1 MHVHTILLFAL
12 AGLGAT
18 FYLSSFND
26 DEGYD
31 ILNTGELVYKISQIF
46 LFYVPAIFFLF
57 IPRLLARGNYDDP
70 DTHTYSF
77 VATSDGTS
85 AEPRGTNGSLNRN
98 GAI

>member
-1 MHVHTILLFAL
+1 MFTVVCFGRVGGYSL
-12 AGLGAT
+12 
-18 FYLSSFND
+18 YLSSFND

-31 ILNTGELVYKISQIF
+31 ILNTSAGELVYKISQIF

-70 DTHTYSF
+70 DRHTYSF
-77 VATSDGTS
+77 VATSDGT
-85 AEPRGTNGSLNRN
+85 EPRGNNGSLNSN